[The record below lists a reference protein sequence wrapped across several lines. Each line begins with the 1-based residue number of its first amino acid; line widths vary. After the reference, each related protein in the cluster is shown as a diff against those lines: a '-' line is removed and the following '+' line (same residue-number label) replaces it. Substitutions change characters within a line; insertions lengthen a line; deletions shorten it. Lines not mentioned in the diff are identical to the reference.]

1 MGGRNGRGEMAMG
14 RPASRRGG
22 KAFQRNGLLPWDVLA
37 MEITLRKV
45 RIWGQGS
52 DEKCPSRPTV
62 LP

>member
-1 MGGRNGRGEMAMG
+1 MAMG
-14 RPASRRGG
+14 RSASRRGG